1 MGSPSSMGSEKH
13 SGMLC
18 RASFLALYCS
28 QSHPRGKMEEREKLP
43 GKPANRLTQRSLGDD
58 VSLILLEIVEYNYI
72 PELILISGN
81 ES

>member
-1 MGSPSSMGSEKH
+1 MGSEKH

-18 RASFLALYCS
+18 RASFLALTALG
-28 QSHPRGKMEEREKLP
+28 HIPEERWKREKLP

-58 VSLILLEIVEYNYI
+58 VSLILLETAEYNYI